1 MVPSRDDRDNRTN
14 EPSAF
19 DAATRY
25 EVRGVKSGVIAG

>member
-19 DAATRY
+19 DAAMAS
-25 EVRGVKSGVIAG
+25 VRD

>member
-19 DAATRY
+19 DAAMAS
-25 EVRGVKSGVIAG
+25 VGVKSGVTAG